1 MDEQIETVSTALD
14 AVIGFAV
21 AYGFQILG
29 AVVFLVAGL
38 YAAGWVGRKIARL
51 ALARDLDE
59 TLARFIGNAVKLTLI
74 VFLAIIT
81 LGNFGISVAPLIA
94 LAGAMAFGATF
105 AIQGPLSNYGAGL
118 SIIVSRPF
126 VVGNTIAVQDV
137 SGVVEEITLA
147 HTVLIGE
154 DGERIT
160 VPNRHIVGEVI
171 VNSNEQRMA
180 QTEIVVAA
188 DSDVARAT
196 DALTEALGAFPD
208 IGQNPVPLVG
218 VHDFAYG
225 GIVLGLRF
233 WVPSTR
239 YYQTRYA
246 VNRAALEALRAGGI
260 ELLPITGFVAP
271 AIPRRGA

>member
-14 AVIGFAV
+14 AVISFAV

-38 YAAGWVGRKIARL
+38 YAAGWVGRRIARL
-51 ALARDLDE
+51 ALARELDE

-171 VNSNEQRMA
+171 VNSNEQRMT

-188 DSDVARAT
+188 DTDVARAT
-196 DALTEALGAFPD
+196 GALGEALGAFPEV
-208 IGQNPVPLVG
+208 GQDPAPLVG

-271 AIPRRGA
+271 ATPRRGA

>member
-1 MDEQIETVSTALD
+1 M
-14 AVIGFAV
+14 
-21 AYGFQILG
+21 
-29 AVVFLVAGL
+29 
-38 YAAGWVGRKIARL
+38 GRRIARL

-105 AIQGPLSNYGAGL
+105 AIQGPLSNDGAGL

-160 VPNRHIVGEVI
+160 VPNKEIVGQVI
-171 VNSNEQRMA
+171 VNSEKRR
-180 QTEIVVAA
+180 VVETRIAIAEGSDADRAIAA
-188 DSDVARAT
+188 LR
-196 DALTEALGAFPD
+196 DALGGFPD
-208 IGQNPVPLVG
+208 IAEDPAPQVG
-218 VHDFAYG
+218 VHDFTYG
-225 GIVLGLRF
+225 GVVLGVRF
-233 WVPSTR
+233 WAPSQRYFETR
-239 YYQTRYA
+239 YR
-246 VNRAALEALRAGGI
+246 VNEAALAALAGAGI
-260 ELLPITGFVAP
+260 SLIPAAATSLPAAPLSADRPTGA
-271 AIPRRGA
+271 

>member
-1 MDEQIETVSTALD
+1 
-14 AVIGFAV
+14 
-21 AYGFQILG
+21 
-29 AVVFLVAGL
+29 
-38 YAAGWVGRKIARL
+38 
-51 ALARDLDE
+51 
-59 TLARFIGNAVKLTLI
+59 LI

-180 QTEIVVAA
+180 RTEIVVAA

-208 IGQNPVPLVG
+208 IGRDPAPLVG

-260 ELLPITGFVAP
+260 ELLPITGFVTP

>member
-1 MDEQIETVSTALD
+1 
-14 AVIGFAV
+14 
-21 AYGFQILG
+21 
-29 AVVFLVAGL
+29 
-38 YAAGWVGRKIARL
+38 
-51 ALARDLDE
+51 
-59 TLARFIGNAVKLTLI
+59 
-74 VFLAIIT
+74 
-81 LGNFGISVAPLIA
+81 VAPLIA

-180 QTEIVVAA
+180 QTEIVVAG
-188 DSDVARAT
+188 DSDVARAA

-208 IGQNPVPLVG
+208 VGQDPAPLVG

-260 ELLPITGFVAP
+260 ELLPIPGFVMP